1 MPRGQPPFLENL
13 RSKNSTHFFKHG
25 EPPKDVQA
33 TSRLPYAAAGVPKG
47 VPAGGSSTSGRI
59 AERTGAAP
67 PPPPP
72 RPAKPPHLP
81 GAQAHNRYPLHAS
94 GDVRGCQTEERSQ
107 HWEDG
112 LEARAPDAPIGGR
125 RRRRA
130 PRLESS

>member
-33 TSRLPYAAAGVPKG
+33 TSRLSYAAAGVPKG

-67 PPPPP
+67 PPPPAPRSRLTFQVP
-72 RPAKPPHLP
+72 RPTTGILFMLRETSAAARLKSE
-81 GAQAHNRYPLHAS
+81 AS
-94 GDVRGCQTEERSQ
+94 TGKTG
-107 HWEDG
+107 
-112 LEARAPDAPIGGR
+112 
-125 RRRRA
+125 
-130 PRLESS
+130 